1 LQIISENEDSNKLK
15 KFTDLKDNQ
24 YLEQLFAFKDIEKS
38 FYIKDK
44 NGEVMHLYN
53 IKIQLSKESSR
64 NANNNNI
71 NLLVERI
78 EKEFEV
84 ERETAVYAADL
95 ILNGSITDRIF
106 KQIIDKIKV
115 DEKGNANEIEF
126 EEKIV
131 TRLEDIKQ
139 EIKDSVE
146 KTKVSAEEIIE
157 KDKEIFGE

>member
-1 LQIISENEDSNKLK
+1 
-15 KFTDLKDNQ
+15 
-24 YLEQLFAFKDIEKS
+24 
-38 FYIKDK
+38 
-44 NGEVMHLYN
+44 MHLYN